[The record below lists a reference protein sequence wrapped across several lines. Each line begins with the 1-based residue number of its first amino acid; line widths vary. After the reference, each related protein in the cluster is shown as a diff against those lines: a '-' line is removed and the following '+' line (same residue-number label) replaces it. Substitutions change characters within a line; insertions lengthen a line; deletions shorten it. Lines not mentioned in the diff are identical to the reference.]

1 MNRRLK
7 KFLTVTAIQMIA
19 LTSAAQNQKALIVAD
34 ATNRLPLA
42 GVNLTFNHGKEG
54 MISSPSGKIEPV
66 SKISAGEITLSCVGY
81 TTYTLNLPNSGQ
93 LPDTL
98 FLQPVTIGLRE
109 VNIVASIAPDP
120 TTPVTAH
127 TLTRQSLDNLQA
139 GKAFPEVMRELPSV
153 YATRT
158 GGGFGDATLSIR
170 GFSQENITILLNGV
184 PVNSVENGLVYWNN
198 WEGLSEATSTLQ
210 VQKGIGASSVA
221 INSIGGTVNI
231 LTKTTEAEKS
241 NHISY
246 NYTSYGA
253 QRLMLGV
260 NSGVTSSG
268 WAFSFLGSRSTGSGF
283 VDGTDI
289 NGWSYL
295 ISAGKE
301 FGKRHKLVFTLMG
314 SPERHGQRNFELS
327 KAEVDQY
334 GLKYS
339 KDWGYLEGKKQNL
352 SENFYHK
359 PYFTVNHYFD
369 VNPKLFISTS
379 LYATTGTGGGVYYEN
394 FSGDYLPQYR
404 TSQGLIDWDGVIREN
419 RMHEDYYISKAG
431 DTLTNYSKNVLTDFR
446 ANHWWA
452 GILSSAKYKA
462 TEKITLT
469 AGVHARYFESSL
481 WEEITNLLG
490 GEYFIDDY
498 AWTAEGASGRDIIKK
513 VGDRIRVDNGAR
525 TGLLS
530 AFGQMAWDGTFTDGF
545 ISASIS
551 ENWYDRVDHYNYVK
565 NTDAEGRKKLG
576 YDIKAGISRSLTPN
590 HILFINGGYFNRA
603 PYYKFVYPNWNNI
616 SAEPLKNEKV
626 LSAEV
631 GYLAELPNLHF
642 RLSGYYTLWKD
653 KSVLSNEYKLLE
665 NASQTRAMITGLDAL
680 HYGLEAEL
688 SWKATDRLS
697 LKASYSIGNWEW
709 QNDVSALLVNQANQ
723 IVDTVNVYAKG
734 LKVGGAPQTQASF
747 SARFNLIE
755 NLTFGGVF
763 NWYDRIWASFDPAG
777 RTNSQDREQSWRIP
791 SYTTT
796 DLSIT
801 YKTLFFSR
809 ETVLNAS
816 CNNLFNQS
824 YILTGTDG
832 QTHTENDFR
841 GFWGY
846 GRTFIFSVSMTL

>member
-7 KFLTVTAIQMIA
+7 KFLTISAIQMIV

-42 GVNLTFNHGKEG
+42 GVNLIFNQGRDG
-54 MISSPSGKIEPV
+54 LISSQTGKIEPT
-66 SKISAGEITLSCVGY
+66 SKISSGMVTVSCVGY
-81 TTYTLNLPNSGQ
+81 ETLYLNLSKPSD

-98 FLQPVTIGLRE
+98 FLKPITIGLRE
-109 VNIVASIAPDP
+109 VNIVANIAPDP

-127 TLTRQSLDNLQA
+127 TLTREALNNLQT
-139 GKAFPEVMRELPSV
+139 GKAFPEVMRELPGV

-158 GGGFGDATLSIR
+158 GGGFGDASLSIR

-221 INSIGGTVNI
+221 LNSIGGTVNI
-231 LTKTTEAEKS
+231 LTKTTEAQQS
-241 NHISY
+241 NYLSY
-246 NYTSYGA
+246 NYSSYGA

-260 NSGVTSSG
+260 NSGKTSSG
-268 WAFSFLGSRSTGSGF
+268 WAFSFLGSRSTGKGF
-283 VDGTDI
+283 VEGTDI

-301 FGKRHKLVFTLMG
+301 FGKRHKLVLTLMG

-327 KAEVDQY
+327 KAEIDQY
-334 GLKYS
+334 GIEYS
-339 KDWGYLEGKKQNL
+339 KDWGFLEGKKQNI

-359 PYFTVNHYFD
+359 PYFTINHYFD
-369 VNPKLFISTS
+369 VNPKLFVSTS
-379 LYATTGTGGGVYYEN
+379 LYATTGTGGGIYYEN
-394 FSGDYLPQYR
+394 FSGQYLPQYR
-404 TSQGLIDWDGVIREN
+404 NSQGLIDWDAAIREN
-419 RMHEDYYISKAG
+419 QNHQEYYVSQTG
-431 DTLTNYSKNVLTDFR
+431 DTLRNYSKNVLTDFR

-452 GILSSAKYKA
+452 GILSSARYKA
-462 TEKITLT
+462 SEKITIT
-469 AGVHARYFESSL
+469 SGVHARYFESSL

-490 GEYFIDDY
+490 GQYFIDDY
-498 AWTAEGASGRDIIKK
+498 AWTAEGASGRNIIKK

-530 AFGQMAWDGTFTDGF
+530 AFGQLAFDGVNSDGF

-565 NTDAEGRKKLG
+565 NTNADGRNKMG
-576 YDIKAGISRSLTPN
+576 YDVKAGISHSITPN
-590 HILFINGGYFNRA
+590 HVLFINGGYFNRA

-616 SAEPLKNEKV
+616 PAEPLKNEKV
-626 LSAEV
+626 LTAEL
-631 GYLAELPNLHF
+631 GYLAEFQHLHF

-653 KSVLSNEYKLLE
+653 KSILSNEYKLLE

-680 HYGLEAEL
+680 HLGLEAEI
-688 SWKATDRLS
+688 SYRATERLS
-697 LKASYSIGNWEW
+697 LKASYSIANWEW
-709 QNDVSALLVNQANQ
+709 QNDVSAVLVNQANQ

-734 LKVGGAPQTQASF
+734 LKVGGAPQTQAAL
-747 SARFNLIE
+747 SAHFNLID
-755 NLTFGGVF
+755 NLSISGVF
-763 NWYDRIWASFDPAG
+763 NWYDRIWASFDPAT
-777 RTNSQDREQSWRIP
+777 RTNSLDRSQSWRIP

-796 DLSIT
+796 DLTIN
-801 YKTLFFSR
+801 YKTQFLSK
-809 ETVLNAS
+809 ETTLNAT
-816 CNNLFNQS
+816 CNNLFNQK

-832 QTHTENDFR
+832 ASHSEEDFR

-846 GRTFIFSVSMTL
+846 GRSFIFSVSMTL